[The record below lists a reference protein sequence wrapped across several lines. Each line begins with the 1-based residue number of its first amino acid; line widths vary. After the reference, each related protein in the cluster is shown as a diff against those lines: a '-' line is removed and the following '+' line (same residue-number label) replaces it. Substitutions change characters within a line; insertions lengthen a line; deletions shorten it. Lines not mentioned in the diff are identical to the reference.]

1 MARAKAR
8 KSWKADPLYPMRV
21 AILTV
26 SDSVAA
32 RKYEDRSGPAVAGR
46 CRELGWQIVSASVLP
61 DDRPAME
68 SFLKKTADS
77 NEVDLILTTGGTGLG
92 PRDSTPEATMAVAE
106 KLIPGF
112 AEHMRAEG
120 MKKTDR
126 ALLSR
131 GIAAIRGTTLIINL
145 PGSPTGAVESLDAVA
160 ALLPHSV
167 AVIHGASH

>member
-1 MARAKAR
+1 
-8 KSWKADPLYPMRV
+8 MRV

-32 RKYEDRSGPAVAGR
+32 GKYEDRSGPAVAAR
-46 CRELGWQIVSASVLP
+46 CRELNWEIVSTSVLP
-61 DDRPAME
+61 DDRAALE

-77 NEVDLILTTGGTGLG
+77 NEADLLLTTGGTGLG
-92 PRDSTPEATMAVAE
+92 PRDTTPEATMAVAE

-131 GIAAIRGTTLIINL
+131 GTAAIRGTTLILNL
-145 PGSPTGAVESLDAVA
+145 PGSPTGAVQSLDAVA
-160 ALLPHSV
+160 ALLPHAV
-167 AVIHGASH
+167 DVIHGARH